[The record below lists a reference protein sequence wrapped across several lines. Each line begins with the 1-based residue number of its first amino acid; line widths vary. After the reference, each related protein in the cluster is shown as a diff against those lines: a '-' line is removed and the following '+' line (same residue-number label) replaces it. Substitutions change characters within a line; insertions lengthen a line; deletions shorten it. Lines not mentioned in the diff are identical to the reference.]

1 MNSRGAVESES
12 QEQTLSAEEALCISR
27 RITRA
32 CLHAGLRPAD
42 AEDVAQDIWEWLLRT
57 GHVALAQEIPW
68 LGAVAQ
74 NYIRRFW
81 RRSFRRLVRES
92 AAVRGGGRPD
102 FEEPARGLERK
113 EVLDRLTAALPD
125 RERKLLTLIRN
136 GYSLAEA
143 ARALKIPR
151 GSLSYCGGRLVDY
164 ARREIERRR
173 STGVTGSPL
182 RDGPRGM
189 GRRCR

>member
-1 MNSRGAVESES
+1 MNSHRGIDSVPEDAALTVEAA
-12 QEQTLSAEEALCISR
+12 LSISR

-32 CLHAGLRPAD
+32 CLHAGLAPPD

-57 GHVALAQEIPW
+57 GNVALAQETPW

-81 RRSFRRLVRES
+81 RRSYRRSIRERAALV
-92 AAVRGGGRPD
+92 GGA
-102 FEEPARGLERK
+102 EPRFSEPGRGLEVR
-113 EVLDRLTAALPD
+113 EVLDRMTASLPD
-125 RERKLLTLIRN
+125 RERQLLILIRN

-151 GSLSYCGGRLVDY
+151 GSRSYYGGRLIDY
-164 ARREIERRR
+164 VRREAQRRGSSGTAR
-173 STGVTGSPL
+173 SQ
-182 RDGPRGM
+182 PR
-189 GRRCR
+189 

>member
-1 MNSRGAVESES
+1 MNSHREIDSVPQDATLTVE
-12 QEQTLSAEEALCISR
+12 AALAITR

-32 CLHAGLRPAD
+32 CLHAGLRPPD

-57 GHVALAQEIPW
+57 GNVALAQEIPW

-81 RRSFRRLVRES
+81 RRSFRQSVRER
-92 AAVRGGGRPD
+92 AALVGPPQQRFD
-102 FEEPARGLERK
+102 EPAKGLESK
-113 EVLDRLTAALPD
+113 EVLDRVSAALPD

-151 GSLSYCGGRLVDY
+151 GSRSYYGGRVIAY
-164 ARREIERRR
+164 ARREVERQGSRVRMR
-173 STGVTGSPL
+173 SPSG
-182 RDGPRGM
+182 
-189 GRRCR
+189 

>member
-1 MNSRGAVESES
+1 MNPHRGIDSEPADETLTVE
-12 QEQTLSAEEALCISR
+12 TALAISR

-32 CLHAGLRPAD
+32 CLHAGLRPPD

-57 GHVALAQEIPW
+57 GNVALAREIPW

-81 RRSFRRLVRES
+81 RRSFRQTVRER
-92 AAVRGGGRPD
+92 AALVGPVQQRTD
-102 FEEPARGLERK
+102 EPAKGLEAK
-113 EVLDRLTAALPD
+113 QVLDRVSAALPD

-151 GSLSYCGGRLVDY
+151 GSRSYYGGRVIEY
-164 ARREIERRR
+164 ARREVQRQ
-173 STGVTGSPL
+173 GSPARARL
-182 RDGPRGM
+182 PSG
-189 GRRCR
+189 

>member
-1 MNSRGAVESES
+1 MNPHRGIDSEPEGETLTVE
-12 QEQTLSAEEALCISR
+12 AALAISR

-32 CLHAGLRPAD
+32 CLHAGLRPPD

-57 GHVALAQEIPW
+57 GNVALAREIPW

-81 RRSFRRLVRES
+81 RRSFRQTVRER
-92 AAVRGGGRPD
+92 AALVGPVQQRTD
-102 FEEPARGLERK
+102 EPAQGLEAK
-113 EVLDRLTAALPD
+113 QVLDRVSAALPD

-151 GSLSYCGGRLVDY
+151 GSRSYYGGRVIEY
-164 ARREIERRR
+164 ARREVQRQ
-173 STGVTGSPL
+173 GSPA
-182 RDGPRGM
+182 RARSPSG
-189 GRRCR
+189 

>member
-1 MNSRGAVESES
+1 MNPRSGIDLEPEDG
-12 QEQTLSAEEALCISR
+12 TLTAKAALRISG

-32 CLHAGLRPAD
+32 CIHAGLAPAD

-57 GHVALAQEIPW
+57 GNVSLAQEIPW

-81 RRSFRRLVRES
+81 RRSFRRSIRERAALVS
-92 AAVRGGGRPD
+92 AGQARFD
-102 FEEPARGLERK
+102 EPAKGLESK
-113 EVLDRLTAALPD
+113 EVLDRLSAALPD
-125 RERKLLTLIRN
+125 RERKLLTLIRS

-151 GSLSYCGGRLVDY
+151 GSRSYYGDRLIDY
-164 ARREIERRR
+164 ARREVERHGYARR
-173 STGVTGSPL
+173 TRSSSG
-182 RDGPRGM
+182 
-189 GRRCR
+189 

>member
-1 MNSRGAVESES
+1 MNPHRAADSQPADGTLTVE
-12 QEQTLSAEEALCISR
+12 AALAISR

-32 CLHAGLRPAD
+32 CLHAGLRPPD

-57 GHVALAQEIPW
+57 GNVALAKEIPW

-81 RRSFRRLVRES
+81 RRSFRQSVREQ
-92 AAVRGGGRPD
+92 AALLNPGQQRPA
-102 FEEPARGLERK
+102 EPAEGLEAK
-113 EVLDRLTAALPD
+113 DVLDRVSAALPD

-151 GSLSYCGGRLVDY
+151 GSRSYYGGRVIAY
-164 ARREIERRR
+164 ARREVERQ
-173 STGVTGSPL
+173 
-182 RDGPRGM
+182 GPRLRTRSPAG
-189 GRRCR
+189 